1 MSTRKD
7 ALRGIITAIGGT
19 PKGKTTSALL
29 VQISES
35 FQDATEDGD
44 IVLNVIE
51 LPAVTSAD
59 NGKVLGVVNG
69 EWAAMSV
76 SSFLQDSSAN

>member
-1 MSTRKD
+1 MSTKKD
-7 ALRGIITAIGGT
+7 ALKGIIEALGGT
-19 PKGKTTSALL
+19 PKGNTVKTLL

-35 FQDATEDGD
+35 FQDAAEDGD

-59 NGKVLGVVNG
+59 NGKVLGVING

-76 SSFLQDSSAN
+76 SSFVQDSSGS